1 MIRKILTLFI
11 FIAAWSRIS
20 AQEIFDLKTCIT
32 TGLERNFSILVARNN
47 EEVAKANYTKGNAGY
62 LPTITTNNGLSGTIN
77 NIHQKLTDGEK
88 VSHTGVHNMTG
99 NMGVALNM
107 DIFRGFSVQTTYQ
120 KLNELQQLGELNT
133 QVQIENLVANII
145 SEYYRYIQQVSLYE
159 NLKYAVSLS
168 RERAR
173 IDEERY
179 LLGSSSRLELLQS
192 IVYLNADSSN
202 YAQQNEALRTSQV
215 RLNELMA
222 LEDLGTDF
230 APRDS
235 IITINTELKYND
247 LLESTLQYNSSL
259 RIAAKNQVV
268 SELDY
273 KIIAARSYPYMT
285 FSTGYGYA
293 FNRYGNSSV
302 QKQHTHGLNYGIT
315 VGMDIYDGNNRKR
328 EKSNAMIEIE
338 SRKYLYQ
345 EVEQTVKANLLTIYF
360 AYENNLQLLKLEEQ
374 NLDVAR
380 ENLEVAMERYK
391 LESLSGIELREVQ
404 KSLLDAEER
413 LISVKFQTKLA
424 EISLMLISGKI
435 MEYL

>member
-1 MIRKILTLFI
+1 MIRKILPLFVLL
-11 FIAAWSRIS
+11 AAFGRIS

-32 TGLERNFSILVARNN
+32 TGLERNFSILVARND

-62 LPTITTNNGLSGTIN
+62 LPKITTTNGLNGTLN
-77 NIHQKLTDGEK
+77 NINQKLTDGEK
-88 VSHTGVHNMTG
+88 ASYTGVHNMTG
-99 NMGVALNM
+99 NLGVALNM

-133 QVQIENLVANII
+133 QVQIENLVANIV

-222 LEDLGTDF
+222 LENLGTDF

-235 IITINTELKYND
+235 VIAINSELKYED
-247 LLESTLQYNSSL
+247 LLESTLQYNSGL
-259 RIAAKNQVV
+259 RIAAKNQTI

-273 KIIAARSYPYMT
+273 KIITAKSYPYMT
-285 FSTGYGYA
+285 FSTGYGYT

-302 QKQHTHGLNYGIT
+302 LRQHTHGLNYGVT
-315 VGMDIYDGNNRKR
+315 LGMDIYDGNNRKR
-328 EKSNAMIEIE
+328 EKSNAMIEVE
-338 SRKYLYQ
+338 SRKYMYQ
-345 EVEQTVKANLLTIYF
+345 EVEQAVKADLLTIYF

-424 EISLMLISGKI
+424 EISLMQISGKI
-435 MEYL
+435 MDYL